1 MEVRIRRERKI
12 RQMKVLVI
20 DAQGGGVG
28 KQLITA
34 MKQNMQDIVI
44 TAVGTNS
51 AATSA
56 MLKAGADFA
65 ATGENAVIVACRKTD
80 VIVGPVGIVIADALL
95 GEITP
100 RIAVA
105 VAQSDAK
112 RILLPFN
119 HCGNIIAGVSEF
131 QVGKLVQAAVSEL
144 TKTQNSCKM

>member
-1 MEVRIRRERKI
+1 MRI
-12 RQMKVLVI
+12 LVI

-34 MKQNMQDIVI
+34 MKQSMQDIVI

-65 ATGENAVIVACRKTD
+65 ATGENAVVVACRKTD

-100 RIAVA
+100 RMAVA
-105 VAQSDAK
+105 AAQSDAK

-119 HCGNIIAGVSEF
+119 HCNNIIAGVSEF
-131 QVGKLVQAAVSEL
+131 QVGKLVQAAIAEL
-144 TKTQNSCKM
+144 TKTQNSCKI